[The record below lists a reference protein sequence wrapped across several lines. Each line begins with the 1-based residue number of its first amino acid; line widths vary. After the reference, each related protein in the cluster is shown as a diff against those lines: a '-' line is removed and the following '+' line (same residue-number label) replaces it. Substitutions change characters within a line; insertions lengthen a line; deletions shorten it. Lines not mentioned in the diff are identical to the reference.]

1 MPLVDLL
8 AKCGRLVL
16 DHGSLLDDFFRVAL
30 ERFQLFLGLL
40 EIFAERFQRR
50 LEFGDAHRLVFL
62 WGEFAGL
69 EVAEEGNDG
78 LCRDGIALGSPGTGA
93 TAHLAGELFKMLAAV
108 NIVHVPY
115 KGASAALVGV
125 MSGEIE
131 MFITGLSSAMPYV
144 KQKQLRILGVS
155 SANRVTLIAD
165 VPSIAETLPGYDV
178 TSWYAVLAPAD
189 TPRTIIE
196 RLHQLSTTAVTT
208 PDIQSRLT
216 AAGVEVDPLTPQQ
229 LGAKLARDHERWGR
243 VVIAAGMKPN

>member
-1 MPLVDLL
+1 
-8 AKCGRLVL
+8 
-16 DHGSLLDDFFRVAL
+16 
-30 ERFQLFLGLL
+30 
-40 EIFAERFQRR
+40 
-50 LEFGDAHRLVFL
+50 
-62 WGEFAGL
+62 
-69 EVAEEGNDG
+69 
-78 LCRDGIALGSPGTGA
+78 
-93 TAHLAGELFKMLAAV
+93 MLAAV

-196 RLHQLSTTAVTT
+196 RLHQLSTIAVTT